1 VNKRNNVRAG
11 IYAFA
16 QQDDS
21 FFSVYANDASGNSF
35 RQRVQP
41 TGNLEALFV
50 EDQFKATSWLTLTG
64 GLRYTHFDGQIA
76 ENGMDPRT
84 GAAVQI
90 PKLKWIVRAAYSY
103 YYQAPPLDTV
113 SGSLIGNTGCDG
125 CGFLP
130 LYGERD
136 IQQEYGVT
144 IPIRGWAVSE
154 TYFHTS
160 ARNFFDH
167 DSLGNSNIFLPLTIQ
182 GAVISGLETTV
193 RSPLL
198 LKRYRAH
205 VVYSNQKAQ
214 GVGAITGGLTD
225 FYIATE
231 RQLLSGP
238 RPAEYAF
245 GRNGRRPAVAQLCG
259 GDDQLRLGISEW
271 EWPEPFAELHHV
283 GFVAGEEFR

>member
-1 VNKRNNVRAG
+1 MVRRFLFLVALAPALTSG
-11 IYAFA
+11 VIATVFG
-16 QQDDS
+16 
-21 FFSVYANDASGNSF
+21 SVRGVVHDP
-35 RQRVQP
+35 QMQP
-41 TGNLEALFV
+41 KGNLEALFV

-64 GLRYTHFDGQIA
+64 GLLRYTHFDGQIA
-76 ENGMDPRT
+76 ENGMDPWI

-90 PKLKWIVRAAYSY
+90 LKLKWIVRAAYSY

-136 IQQEYGVT
+136 IQQEHGVT

-167 DSLGNSNIFLPLTIQ
+167 DSLGNSKHFLPLTTR

-205 VVYSNQKAQ
+205 VVYSNQNAQ

-225 FYIATE
+225 FTTPPSGTFVWTAISGIRFRQEWKATC
-231 RQLLSGP
+231 RGAAL
-238 RPAEYAF
+238 
-245 GRNGRRPAVAQLCG
+245 RR
-259 GDDQLRLGISEW
+259 
-271 EWPEPFAELHHV
+271 
-283 GFVAGEEFR
+283 